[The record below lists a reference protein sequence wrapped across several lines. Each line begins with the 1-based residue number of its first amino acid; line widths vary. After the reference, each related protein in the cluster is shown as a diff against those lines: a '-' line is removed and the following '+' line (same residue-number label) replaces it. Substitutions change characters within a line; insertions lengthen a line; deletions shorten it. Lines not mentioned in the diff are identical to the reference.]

1 MTDSDSGGSSAVVL
15 KRDARGR
22 VRTTA
27 AQRAELLAQYERS
40 GLSGPAFARVAGVN
54 YQTFAWW
61 RQQEQRKA
69 RVALMP
75 ACPKTGAESIRLVEA
90 ALPAMTSRAGNAALE
105 VLLPGGAHMMITDA
119 AQVALAAQLIQ
130 ALA

>member
-1 MTDSDSGGSSAVVL
+1 MTDSDSGRSIAVVL

-27 AQRAELLAQYERS
+27 AQRAELLAEYERS
-40 GLSGPAFARVAGVN
+40 GLSGPAFARVTGIN

-61 RQQEQRKA
+61 RQEQRKA
-69 RVALMP
+69 HSALMP
-75 ACPKTGAESIRLVEA
+75 ATQPVSPASIRLVEA
-90 ALPAMTSRAGNAALE
+90 TLPIAPPLAVVGAA
-105 VLLPGGAHMMITDA
+105 VNVVLPGGGCVEISHVG
-119 AQVALAAQLIQ
+119 QVALVAELLK